1 MSNLVHELLS
11 FSKAQ
16 VDAGTDLRVVNVAE
30 TVRRVLQ
37 REASN
42 GTPVETDISE
52 TLDVIAQP
60 DYLFRSLA
68 NSCAM
73 PSVMPATQG
82 RF

>member
-1 MSNLVHELLS
+1 M
-11 FSKAQ
+11 
-16 VDAGTDLRVVNVAE
+16 NVAE

-42 GTPVETDISE
+42 TAVETDISE

-68 NSCAM
+68 NIMRNAIRYAGHAGPILISAKNGDGKVKTTV
-73 PSVMPATQG
+73 PTVG
-82 RF
+82 RASRK